1 MPTSPTLSPYLAV
14 ADARAALAFYVE
26 AFGAVPRGQVYEMED
41 GRIGHAEVL
50 VGDTVLMLADE
61 YPEIGLLGPLAR
73 GGSTTSLHLTVP
85 DVDAV
90 VARAVAAG
98 ATLEREV
105 ADAAYGRT
113 GVVLDPAGH
122 RWMVQTPPASSGSS
136 SGTDAGRHGHVG
148 YQTLYVPDV
157 ERTKSFFGE
166 VLGWTYTGGDAEGGW
181 EAEGVV
187 PMTGL
192 MGGAPR
198 PEVQLCFQVD
208 DVRDGVQRGGR
219 GGRHGI
225 GARGQAV
232 RPAGR
237 VRRRPGDALPA
248 VAATLTP
255 RRLAV
260 SRPAHGRRQ
269 GVGGPG
275 ARRQRGEVAGAPVDA
290 GRELEPAQH
299 LGGRAPPS
307 RQQRQVGVALE
318 QRS

>member
-1 MPTSPTLSPYLAV
+1 MSISPSISPYLAV
-14 ADARAALAFYVE
+14 ADARAALAFYVQ
-26 AFGAVPRGQVYEMED
+26 AFGAVPRGRVYEMED

-50 VGDTVLMLADE
+50 IGGTVLMLADE
-61 YPEIGLLGPLAR
+61 YPELGLLGPLAR

-122 RWMVQTPPASSGSS
+122 RWMVQTPPAAASDVAVA
-136 SGTDAGRHGHVG
+136 GTGGERPADVG

-157 ERTKSFFGE
+157 ERTKSFFAD
-166 VLGWTYTGGDAEGGW
+166 VLGWTYAGGDAEGGW

-198 PEVQLCFQVD
+198 PEVQLCFRVD
-208 DVRDGVQRGGR
+208 DVRDGVRRVIAAGGTAQEPEDKPYGLLAECTDDQGMR
-219 GGRHGI
+219 F
-225 GARGQAV
+225 QLWQP
-232 RPAGR
+232 PAGQ
-237 VRRRPGDALPA
+237 P
-248 VAATLTP
+248 T
-255 RRLAV
+255 
-260 SRPAHGRRQ
+260 
-269 GVGGPG
+269 GG
-275 ARRQRGEVAGAPVDA
+275 
-290 GRELEPAQH
+290 
-299 LGGRAPPS
+299 
-307 RQQRQVGVALE
+307 
-318 QRS
+318 